1 MYNNITKFINPKY
14 ATLFLIV
21 LGGILLALFMN
32 SRYKEG
38 YTNAQINSKLGE
50 KLNEKD
56 LNEKL
61 KTTGTINSINSNIR
75 NIKKNKLDSNS
86 SVITNLQKDV
96 NDKLGTKSKVITDLQ
111 NEVSMSRSVSSA
123 NNRDMGNLYKFTRDL
138 NNNKLDISSSV
149 ITDLQAGIKTK
160 LDASVFDSTMKNVPT
175 GNTLAE
181 MVDGKINSKAG
192 DINAA
197 KDLFEKNAATKIIE
211 FDANAADKTASF
223 NGTAVAQ
230 TASFNSNA
238 DTQRNAFNGLFDN
251 KYGTFDSYAKVAT
264 NTLGSMK
271 DASVSAAERAEAAL
285 NQSIQIQ
292 NNIFGA
298 SSEKMIT
305 QANQY
310 NTNYTNSSV
319 IDTSPGLI
327 YDPSGTAP
335 PIPKERESF
344 TNITSPYSSSDQ
356 NSDNKA
362 IYDKIEDYNTLLR
375 TSPTNQNALK
385 ESFKV
390 LVSNIEL
397 FVKGK
402 IQIYKDAAKNYN
414 DSPSAGKLTTLKNAG
429 NDLSMSI
436 TLLKTAYESA
446 TPDDQTASIKSK
458 ASAIDSL
465 RRELDTKMQQVLNKQ
480 DITNEYDSTVYT
492 GIMWSVLGTSLLYYI
507 FTEM

>member
-32 SRYKEG
+32 SRLREG
-38 YTNAQINSKLGE
+38 YTNKEINNKLGA

-56 LNEKL
+56 LDRKVKNTSTIK
-61 KTTGTINSINSNIR
+61 TINSDIN
-75 NIKKNKLDSNS
+75 NIKTNKLDSKS
-86 SVITNLQKDV
+86 SVITTLQNDV
-96 NDKLGTKSKVITDLQ
+96 KNKLGPDSIVITGLRNDLNNKLGDKSTTITDLQ
-111 NEVSMSRSVSSA
+111 SKLTYNTNDIV
-123 NNRDMGNLYKFTRDL
+123 NLTTNVQNL

-175 GNTLAE
+175 GNTISE

-197 KDLFEKNAATKIIE
+197 KDQFEKNAATKTTS
-211 FDANAADKTASF
+211 FDANAAAKTATF
-223 NGTAVAQ
+223 NDTVVAQ
-230 TASFNSNA
+230 TSSFNSNA

-251 KYGTFDSYAKVAT
+251 KYGTFDSYAKSTT

-310 NTNYTNSSV
+310 NTNDAMKTM
-319 IDTSPGLI
+319 
-327 YDPSGTAP
+327 DPSFNRVKEGLVNQDDILGKETNVKTA
-335 PIPKERESF
+335 
-344 TNITSPYSSSDQ
+344 ITAYKTAVQNYNNNQSDANLTLLLTASSDLDTKTQ
-356 NSDNKA
+356 
-362 IYDKIEDYNTLLR
+362 ELTL
-375 TSPTNQNALK
+375 
-385 ESFKV
+385 
-390 LVSNIEL
+390 
-397 FVKGK
+397 
-402 IQIYKDAAKNYN
+402 
-414 DSPSAGKLTTLKNAG
+414 
-429 NDLSMSI
+429 
-436 TLLKTAYESA
+436 AYSQPEQ
-446 TPDDQTASIKSK
+446 DQTASIKEK
-458 ASAIDSL
+458 ASAIDNL

-480 DITNEYDSTVYT
+480 DITNQYDSTVYT

>member
-21 LGGILLALFMN
+21 LGGILLAMFMN
-32 SRYKEG
+32 SRYREG
-38 YTNAQINSKLGE
+38 YSNTQINNKLGE
-50 KLNEKD
+50 KLNKKD
-56 LNEKL
+56 LDDKI
-61 KTTGTINSINSNIR
+61 KQTAAIKAINSDIR
-75 NIKKNKLDSNS
+75 NINTNKLDSRS
-86 SVITNLQKDV
+86 SVITNLKKDV
-96 NDKLGTKSKVITDLQ
+96 TGLKTDVTGLKTDV
-111 NEVSMSRSVSSA
+111 N
-123 NNRDMGNLYKFTRDL
+123 K
-138 NNNKLDISSSV
+138 KLDNSSSV
-149 ITDLQAGIKTK
+149 ISDLQAGIKTK

-175 GNTLAE
+175 GNTISE
-181 MVDGKINSKAG
+181 MVDGKINAKAG

-197 KDLFEKNAATKIIE
+197 KDLFEQNAATKMTA

-223 NGTAVAQ
+223 NGTVVTQ

-264 NTLGSMK
+264 NTVGSMK

-310 NTNYTNSSV
+310 NTNDAMKTMDPSLNRVKEGLVNQDDLLRKETDVKTAITAYKTAADNYNNTQSDANLASLLSATSALVTITNDLKDAYSA
-319 IDTSPGLI
+319 PGL
-327 YDPSGTAP
+327 DET
-335 PIPKERESF
+335 
-344 TNITSPYSSSDQ
+344 D
-356 NSDNKA
+356 
-362 IYDKIEDYNTLLR
+362 
-375 TSPTNQNALK
+375 
-385 ESFKV
+385 
-390 LVSNIEL
+390 
-397 FVKGK
+397 
-402 IQIYKDAAKNYN
+402 
-414 DSPSAGKLTTLKNAG
+414 
-429 NDLSMSI
+429 
-436 TLLKTAYESA
+436 
-446 TPDDQTASIKSK
+446 SIKAK
-458 ASAIDSL
+458 ASAIDNL

-480 DITNEYDSTVYT
+480 DITNQYDSTVYT

>member
-21 LGGILLALFMN
+21 LGGILLAMFMN
-32 SRYKEG
+32 SRYREG
-38 YTNAQINSKLGE
+38 YSNTQINNKLGE
-50 KLNEKD
+50 KLNKKD
-56 LNEKL
+56 LDDKI
-61 KTTGTINSINSNIR
+61 KQTAAIKAINSDIR
-75 NIKKNKLDSNS
+75 NINKNKLDSRS
-86 SVITNLQKDV
+86 SVITNLKKDV
-96 NDKLGTKSKVITDLQ
+96 TGLKTDVNKKLDDKSTTITDLQ
-111 NEVSMSRSVSSA
+111 GKLTNTT
-123 NNRDMGNLYKFTRDL
+123 DDIGNLRTSVKNL
-138 NNNKLDISSSV
+138 NDTKLDNTSSV
-149 ITDLQAGIKTK
+149 ISDLQAGIKTK

-175 GNTLAE
+175 GNTISE
-181 MVDGKINSKAG
+181 MVDGKINAKAG

-197 KDLFEKNAATKIIE
+197 KDLFEKNAATKMTA

-223 NGTAVAQ
+223 NGTVVTQ

-264 NTLGSMK
+264 NTVGSMK

-310 NTNYTNSSV
+310 NTNDAMKTMDPSLNRVKEGLVNQDDLLRKETDVKTAITAYKTAADNYNNTQSDANLASLLSATSALVTITNDLKDAYSA
-319 IDTSPGLI
+319 PGL
-327 YDPSGTAP
+327 DET
-335 PIPKERESF
+335 
-344 TNITSPYSSSDQ
+344 D
-356 NSDNKA
+356 
-362 IYDKIEDYNTLLR
+362 
-375 TSPTNQNALK
+375 
-385 ESFKV
+385 
-390 LVSNIEL
+390 
-397 FVKGK
+397 
-402 IQIYKDAAKNYN
+402 
-414 DSPSAGKLTTLKNAG
+414 
-429 NDLSMSI
+429 
-436 TLLKTAYESA
+436 
-446 TPDDQTASIKSK
+446 SIKAK
-458 ASAIDSL
+458 ASAIDNL

-480 DITNEYDSTVYT
+480 DITNQYDSTVYT